1 MQNSSTQ
8 AAKNWLPFVT
18 SRQELIFCATY
29 IYAPPTLHKPFL
41 SLGKEDKFLDH
52 EKRKVF
58 SCIYSTKP
66 DPDAFIA
73 PILIETKPP

>member
-52 EKRKVF
+52 EKGKVF
-58 SCIYSTKP
+58 FLVT
-66 DPDAFIA
+66 DPDAFDRNK
-73 PILIETKPP
+73 TS

>member
-52 EKRKVF
+52 EKGEVF
-58 SCIYSTKP
+58 SCIRPRCILIGTKP
-66 DPDAFIA
+66 S
-73 PILIETKPP
+73 K